1 MKHNVFDTDE
11 MQEDNYLSH
20 SDMQAIFADA
30 KRCGSLREAVDTR
43 LDGGTLMHATTVPT
57 AGMELPTGN
66 QTYGFNDPNML
77 FPEYR
82 SFQTTPEW
90 ISRDMAWVSKVMSG
104 VHHSP
109 FSQGHHVLGQR
120 LNARYEMGIGVM
132 DGVHAL
138 GGSVAEEVYLVLV
151 EQFSVCRFVH
161 HVCLYVSYR
170 SQRSVEDLCIYFHA
184 SRVYHRA

>member
-30 KRCGSLREAVDTR
+30 KRCGSLREAVDTM

-57 AGMELPTGN
+57 AGMELPKGN

-109 FSQGHHVLGQR
+109 FSRVKSVYA
-120 LNARYEMGIGVM
+120 NITEDEARAKGYLKKGTFKK
-132 DGVHAL
+132 
-138 GGSVAEEVYLVLV
+138 EEV
-151 EQFSVCRFVH
+151 FSLLKRTTDPQTI
-161 HVCLYVSYR
+161 YKKQKSM
-170 SQRSVEDLCIYFHA
+170 DLTEKVA
-184 SRVYHRA
+184 L